1 MASEARLFLFKLE
14 VGSSNLSTGKVCFSK
29 LTLVMSFQS
38 SCLGLHMIADDIYE
52 FAPDQV
58 LSALP
63 DGDTNEAMFW

>member
-1 MASEARLFLFKLE
+1 
-14 VGSSNLSTGKVCFSK
+14 
-29 LTLVMSFQS
+29 
-38 SCLGLHMIADDIYE
+38 MITDDIYE